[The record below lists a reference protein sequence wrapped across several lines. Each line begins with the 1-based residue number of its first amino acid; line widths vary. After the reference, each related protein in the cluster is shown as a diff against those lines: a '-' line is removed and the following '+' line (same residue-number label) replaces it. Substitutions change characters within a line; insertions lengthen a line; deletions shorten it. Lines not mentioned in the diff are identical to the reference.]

1 MAEGIDAR
9 AIWQSQPVEGY
20 PLSFGALREKADT
33 LRWQARWRVL
43 SGYGWGGFLAI
54 KAGFGMAA
62 ARNGMGFAGNL
73 LCILGAV
80 LLAVWWRRFAIRADM
95 RHDLPMRAC
104 LVAFREEAV
113 RQQRLARSLGVWS
126 VLPLVGG
133 LVIAGAGHLSAR
145 HALNARSLAVMAA
158 LGLLVIG
165 LGWVFGRLHAEQLQ
179 FRVDEVDAALQDQD

>member
-1 MAEGIDAR
+1 
-9 AIWQSQPVEGY
+9 
-20 PLSFGALREKADT
+20 
-33 LRWQARWRVL
+33 
-43 SGYGWGGFLAI
+43 
-54 KAGFGMAA
+54 
-62 ARNGMGFAGNL
+62 
-73 LCILGAV
+73 
-80 LLAVWWRRFAIRADM
+80 
-95 RHDLPMRAC
+95 
-104 LVAFREEAV
+104 
-113 RQQRLARSLGVWS
+113 